1 MEHQTA
7 STLAS
12 TPQNLPT
19 TCQAIQECSIP
30 VDVVL
35 QSSDG
40 KLLGAHSKNLEWFAG
55 GFPLSGSTT
64 QSKIVPLPESSVT
77 LDYFLKFTH
86 NHPVPDLS
94 ALNIDQLL
102 LLAEAADKYCNSFAL
117 AACKLPMQL
126 LADQSNDYALRILRF
141 KAISQ
146 DFEGIDR
153 IAVKT
158 FGFPIKHVLKSFG
171 QSHAHEFAMW
181 INFQQ
186 TWNDFMNIYKAKL
199 QAHPAS
205 TYDRQ
210 RDSELYRS
218 QHGSRDGTSHV
229 CFTVTERRVNPLRA
243 VMMTDTPSMV
253 RFNVLVRAV
262 CTIPDS
268 ACPTRCDA
276 FDKWC
281 EAVRKTLRTPPT
293 WSQCLSY

>member
-117 AACKLPMQL
+117 AACFLQ
-126 LADQSNDYALRILRF
+126 
-141 KAISQ
+141 
-146 DFEGIDR
+146 
-153 IAVKT
+153 
-158 FGFPIKHVLKSFG
+158 
-171 QSHAHEFAMW
+171 
-181 INFQQ
+181 INQ
-186 TWNDFMNIYKAKL
+186 TI
-199 QAHPAS
+199 
-205 TYDRQ
+205 
-210 RDSELYRS
+210 
-218 QHGSRDGTSHV
+218 
-229 CFTVTERRVNPLRA
+229 
-243 VMMTDTPSMV
+243 TPSGYYASKRYLKTSRV
-253 RFNVLVRAV
+253 STALQLR
-262 CTIPDS
+262 PSDS
-268 ACPTRCDA
+268 RSNTFSSLLGKVMHMNSRCG
-276 FDKWC
+276 
-281 EAVRKTLRTPPT
+281 
-293 WSQCLSY
+293 